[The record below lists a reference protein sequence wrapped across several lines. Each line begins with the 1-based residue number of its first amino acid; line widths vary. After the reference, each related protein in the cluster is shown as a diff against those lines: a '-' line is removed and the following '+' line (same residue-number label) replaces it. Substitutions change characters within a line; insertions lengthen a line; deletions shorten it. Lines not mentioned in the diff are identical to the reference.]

1 MEKTNTLSKGRSDFR
16 KTHKRIVTSNEQM
29 KKKKGLDSL
38 KIKEIQMQNT
48 IFTYKLSE
56 KRFQVMKIALEL
68 QKEYSGIVDRDVN
81 WFKHSEVY
89 FVTLYKKESLK
100 NMQSF

>member
-1 MEKTNTLSKGRSDFR
+1 M
-16 KTHKRIVTSNEQM
+16 TSNEQM
-29 KKKKGLDSL
+29 KKKGLDSL

-48 IFTYKLSE
+48 IFTYKVAE
-56 KRFQVMKIALEL
+56 KRFQVMKISLEL

-81 WFKHSEVY
+81 WFKHFEVY

-100 NMQSF
+100 NMHNF

>member
-1 MEKTNTLSKGRSDFR
+1 
-16 KTHKRIVTSNEQM
+16 M

-100 NMQSF
+100 NMQSFWIGKIIMIKSKFFFTCNTLYNTKNINK